1 MYIYINL
8 GCGFLPQKFHKRK
21 RNLDLQLYYYIFFL
35 QCGFFKRKELEELRR
50 LIEQNAENEAMANML
65 GAQDDMENEPQFTF
79 QLYPG
84 AALSNVHPD
93 PGRVA
98 SNFNQSVNHNPL
110 ENNGI
115 HPNGFLS
122 SLERSSQNGHIRT
135 RAT

>member
-1 MYIYINL
+1 
-8 GCGFLPQKFHKRK
+8 
-21 RNLDLQLYYYIFFL
+21 
-35 QCGFFKRKELEELRR
+35 
-50 LIEQNAENEAMANML
+50 MANML

-98 SNFNQSVNHNPL
+98 SNFNQSINHNPL

-122 SLERSSQNGHIRT
+122 SLGRSTQNGHIRT